1 MQAFAQTMRDE
12 SLCSS
17 TWAQDWQSLSLSLSL
32 SQIGSRSSLDNSTKP
47 ALQPQDDIPISV
59 LLYIAQQRVIIVAIS
74 EGENYI
80 LGQI

>member
-1 MQAFAQTMRDE
+1 MNAGFCTDYAGRVSVLEHMGPG
-12 SLCSS
+12 L
-17 TWAQDWQSLSLSLSL
+17 AISLSL
-32 SQIGSRSSLDNSTKP
+32 SQIGSRSSLDNRTKP